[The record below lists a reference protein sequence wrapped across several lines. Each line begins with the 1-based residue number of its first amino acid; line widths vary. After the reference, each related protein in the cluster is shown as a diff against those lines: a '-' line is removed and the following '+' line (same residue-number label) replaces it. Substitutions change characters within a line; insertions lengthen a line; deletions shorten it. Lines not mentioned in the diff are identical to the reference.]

1 MGVSR
6 YIPAYPKRDG
16 TVVFWSKRA
25 RRWVRLPAREIHPD
39 DLAAMRP
46 QERQQVLAGVENR
59 WK

>member
-1 MGVSR
+1 MSVSR
-6 YIPAYPKRDG
+6 YIPAYPKPDG

-46 QERQQVLAGVENR
+46 QERRQVLGGVEN
-59 WK
+59 K